1 MNQKCFYVYG
11 PAQNVSEYA
20 NKLIENG
27 WKIISLNL
35 TPDSSAVILAEVAAT
50 APLNL
55 TFNKK

>member
-1 MNQKCFYVYG
+1 MNQRCFWVSG
-11 PAQNVSEYA
+11 PAQNISEYS

-27 WKIISLNL
+27 WKIVSLHI
-35 TPDSSAVILAEVAAT
+35 TPDSTAVILAENSAA